1 MRPFWPSH
9 AHQNVHLMST
19 PDVIYYIPVIL
30 LNSHSATS
38 KTWQSSSHCPQI
50 LKMLMPRYSL
60 LLQSKNGNTSWGS
73 SPPPLAT
80 HTSAK
85 FHYLGTSV
93 IWHHVPNS
101 WTARLQAF
109 WMPSAL
115 EGSLG
120 YAVLLLTL
128 ISYVNIAAESFL
140 LNNILSVIK
149 RVSQLELMFS
159 LINRK

>member
-1 MRPFWPSH
+1 
-9 AHQNVHLMST
+9 
-19 PDVIYYIPVIL
+19 
-30 LNSHSATS
+30 
-38 KTWQSSSHCPQI
+38 
-50 LKMLMPRYSL
+50 
-60 LLQSKNGNTSWGS
+60 
-73 SPPPLAT
+73 
-80 HTSAK
+80 
-85 FHYLGTSV
+85 
-93 IWHHVPNS
+93 
-101 WTARLQAF
+101 
-109 WMPSAL
+109 MPSAL